1 MKKIEVP
8 IKILHL
14 EDNPNDSLL
23 VQLNL
28 KKENLNFEYYFADNE
43 HDFKAHLT
51 NQTIDIILSDYNL
64 PGYSGADAMA
74 LIKNNYQ
81 HIPFVFVSGTLGE
94 DAAIESLLNGATDY
108 VQKNKLER
116 LGPAIKR
123 AIRESRLQ
131 QEYQKTIDN
140 LRQKEKQYHMLVEG
154 MNEGIMLS
162 DINDTI
168 LFVNQQT
175 CDITGYKED
184 DLIGK
189 ICNEILYDS
198 ENRKIILEKNSLW
211 KQGIKDIYEIE
222 LLRKN
227 KKKLWIRINGSPV
240 YDDIGKIT
248 GSISV
253 FENINDRK
261 KAEDELRKLT
271 RAVDQ
276 SPGSIVITDTE
287 GIIEYANPAT
297 VKLSGFS
304 NEEMT
309 NGKTNIFGSGK
320 IRDEFELIRE
330 SVKSGKIWDGEFQN
344 LKKNGEYYWESDS
357 ISPIYNNSG
366 AITHFL
372 AIKED
377 VSERKK
383 LTLELTLAEEKAEE
397 SDHLKSAF
405 LANISHEIRTPMNG
419 ILGFA
424 ELLKIPKLSPDAQK
438 RYIHIIE
445 QSGNRMLNIINDIV
459 DISKIE
465 AGQMVIHIQETNVNQ
480 LLNDLLTCFTPE
492 AKSKGLRLSFSTALT
507 DEKSNIQTDH
517 DKLTQILTNLIKNAL
532 KFTKS
537 GTINFGYTKNGEI
550 LEFYVKDT
558 GVGISK
564 DQAEMIFERF
574 RQGSVAFNREYEGAG
589 LGLSI
594 SKAFVQMLGGKIWV
608 NSVLGKGSVFSFQIP
623 SKPQNELFQEI
634 LSNNSEEPD
643 SPAIHILIAED
654 DENSIIYIT
663 AILENENAIIFEA
676 MNGKQTVESVKNHPE
691 IDLVLM
697 DLKMPGMDGFE
708 AIRQI
713 KKLRPSLPIIAQTAY
728 AFAEEEEKAMQSGCD
743 DYISKP
749 IKKQVLVEKIHKLY
763 QKSYS

>member
-1 MKKIEVP
+1 MKKIEAP
-8 IKILHL
+8 IKVLHL
-14 EDNPNDSLL
+14 EDSLSDSLL

-43 HDFKAHLT
+43 NDFKAHLT
-51 NQTIDIILSDYNL
+51 NQSIDIILSDYNL
-64 PGYSGADAMA
+64 PGYSGADALA

-81 HIPFVFVSGTLGE
+81 HIPFVFVSGALGE
-94 DAAIESLLNGATDY
+94 EAAIESLLNGATDY
-108 VQKNKLER
+108 VLKNKLEK
-116 LGPAIKR
+116 LGPAVKR
-123 AIRESRLQ
+123 ALRESQLQ
-131 QEYQKTIDN
+131 QEYQKAIDN
-140 LRQKEKQYHMLVEG
+140 LRKKEKQYHMLVEG

-175 CDITGYKED
+175 CDITGYTTEE
-184 DLIGK
+184 LTGT
-189 ICNEILYDS
+189 ICSEILYDS
-198 ENRKIILEKNSLW
+198 VNQKIIQDKKRFW
-211 KQGIKDIYEIE
+211 KQGIKDIFEIE
-222 LLRKN
+222 LLKKD
-227 KKKLWIRINGSPV
+227 KKKLWIRISNSPV
-240 YDDIGKIT
+240 FDEKGMVT

-253 FENINDRK
+253 FENIDDQK

-287 GIIEYANPAT
+287 GIIEYTNPAT
-297 VKLSGFS
+297 ANLSGFTI
-304 NEEMT
+304 EEMT
-309 NGKTNIFGSGK
+309 DGNTSIFGSGK
-320 IRDEFELIRE
+320 IQDDFEQIRE

-344 LKKNGEYYWESDS
+344 RRKNGELYWESSS
-357 ISPIYNNSG
+357 ISPIFDNSG
-366 AITHFL
+366 AITHLL
-372 AIKED
+372 AIRED

-383 LTLELTLAEEKAEE
+383 LTQELTSAKERAEE
-397 SDHLKSAF
+397 SDRLKSAF

-445 QSGNRMLNIINDIV
+445 QSGNRMLNIISDIV

-465 AGQMVIHIQETNVNQ
+465 SGQMDINIQETNVNQ
-480 LLNDLLTCFTPE
+480 LLNDILVLHSSE
-492 AKSKGLRLSFSTALT
+492 AVSKGLLLSFSATLPN
-507 DEKSNIQTDH
+507 EKSNIQTDH
-517 DKLTQILTNLIKNAL
+517 VKLTQILTNLIKNAL

-537 GTINFGYTKNGEI
+537 GTINFGYTKKGEI
-550 LEFYVKDT
+550 LEFFVKDT

-574 RQGSVAFNREYEGAG
+574 RQGSVAFTREYEGAG

-594 SKAFVQMLGGKIWV
+594 SKALVNMLGGKIWV
-608 NSVLGKGSVFSFQIP
+608 NSEPGKGSVFFFQIP
-623 SKPQNELFQEI
+623 SKPQNERFQEI
-634 LSNNSEEPD
+634 ATDKFTEPE
-643 SPAIHILIAED
+643 SHSIHILIAED
-654 DENSIIYIT
+654 DENSIIYVT
-663 AILENENAIIFEA
+663 AILEDENTIIYEA
-676 MNGKQTVESVKNHPE
+676 KNGKQAVELVKNHPE

-697 DLKMPGMDGFE
+697 DLKMPFMDGFE
-708 AIRQI
+708 AARQI

-728 AFAEEEEKAMQSGCD
+728 AFSEDEEKARQAGCD

-749 IKKQVLVEKIHKLY
+749 IKKQVLVEKIHELY
-763 QKSYS
+763 QKEYY